1 MFACAT
7 KIYLIIMFSFPFNI
21 ILFVANPLS
30 GKYCLSEIFSNSRKK
45 VVFRTPKNFCDE
57 ASLKNSERLFSQ
69 KLSDRCLRWFQ
80 IASDTAQKKKFS
92 VKDFFSKCD
101 QIRSFLRICSHLLK
115 KSLTENIIFCAV

>member
-7 KIYLIIMFSFPFNI
+7 KISLIIMFSFPFNI

-45 VVFRTPKNFCDE
+45 VVFRTQKTSVME
-57 ASLKNSERLFSQ
+57 LSLKNSERLFSQ

-80 IASDTAQKKKFS
+80 IASDTAQKMKFS
-92 VKDFFSKCD
+92 IKDFFSKCD
-101 QIRSFLRICSHLLK
+101 QIRSFLRTCSHLLK